1 MLGSVITAMV
11 TPFRADGAVDFER
24 FRELATY
31 LVENGSDGLVVCGT
45 TGESPT
51 LSDAE
56 KLDLFRVAVDEVG
69 GRATVIAGT
78 GTYDTGHSAALT
90 KEATKL
96 GVDAILVVTPYYN
109 KPPQRAIVRHFEEI
123 AGATHLPVVAY
134 NIPGRVVINIESE
147 TIARLAE
154 IENVVAVKQAHDDR
168 EQARFIAEE
177 TRLDLYSGDDPN
189 TFAFLELGGVGVVSV
204 TAHLWG
210 PQIAE
215 MIRRPPRRRRRGR
228 AGAARGAAAGL
239 RPPADPDEPDPD
251 QGGAQPH
258 GPRGRRT
265 PAADGRAGRERARAD
280 PLLSRAV
287 GASRSRVGVA
297 ALDSAPM
304 GECRIIP
311 LGGLGEVGKNMT
323 VYEADGAIVVVDAGL
338 AFPRD
343 EHLGVDLVLPDFSY
357 LRDREQMVRAVVLTH
372 GHEDHVGAL
381 PYLMREVRVPL
392 VLATRLTLA
401 LVKSKLDEHG
411 LLRSA
416 ELREL
421 APGDEPVELGP
432 FRLEFIRM
440 AHSIPDAAAV
450 MLETPGGRCVHT
462 GDYKLDH
469 TPVDG
474 QRTDVGR
481 LAEIGSRGVDLLLG
495 DSTNAERAGVTE
507 SERVVG
513 EAFRQI
519 FPSREGR
526 ILVSSFASN
535 VHRMQ
540 QAADVGVDCGRKVAF
555 VGRSMRKNANI
566 ARSLGYMDVPE
577 EAILRPHELAEL
589 PRGEQLILCTGSQGE
604 PMSAMTR
611 IAYNDHPAVS
621 VEAGDTVIISAK
633 PIPGNELRVHDA
645 INRLAKMGAEVLHE
659 DNAPVHV
666 SGHGKAEELRTMIG
680 LLRPKAVMP
689 VHGEFR
695 MLAAH
700 AQLAR
705 EGGVPDDRIVM
716 AENGSVVELRDGVT
730 RIVGEVEAGMTFV
743 DGLGVGDV
751 HDVALRDRRKLSEDG
766 ILIVVATLAAQDGGG
781 LTAPPELIARGFGEG
796 AEPLLEELR
805 EEANRVLRELLADDV
820 TEIKL
825 LQEHL
830 HDALGGIVYDRT
842 RRRPMVLPVIV
853 EV

>member
-1 MLGSVITAMV
+1 M
-11 TPFRADGAVDFER
+11 GA
-24 FRELATY
+24 
-31 LVENGSDGLVVCGT
+31 
-45 TGESPT
+45 
-51 LSDAE
+51 
-56 KLDLFRVAVDEVG
+56 
-69 GRATVIAGT
+69 
-78 GTYDTGHSAALT
+78 
-90 KEATKL
+90 
-96 GVDAILVVTPYYN
+96 
-109 KPPQRAIVRHFEEI
+109 
-123 AGATHLPVVAY
+123 
-134 NIPGRVVINIESE
+134 
-147 TIARLAE
+147 
-154 IENVVAVKQAHDDR
+154 
-168 EQARFIAEE
+168 
-177 TRLDLYSGDDPN
+177 
-189 TFAFLELGGVGVVSV
+189 
-204 TAHLWG
+204 
-210 PQIAE
+210 
-215 MIRRPPRRRRRGR
+215 
-228 AGAARGAAAGL
+228 
-239 RPPADPDEPDPD
+239 
-251 QGGAQPH
+251 
-258 GPRGRRT
+258 
-265 PAADGRAGRERARAD
+265 
-280 PLLSRAV
+280 
-287 GASRSRVGVA
+287 
-297 ALDSAPM
+297 
-304 GECRIIP
+304 CRIIP

-357 LRDREQMVRAVVLTH
+357 LRDREEMVRAVVLTH

-416 ELREL
+416 ELQEL
-421 APGDEPVELGP
+421 APGDEPVQLGP
-432 FRLEFIRM
+432 FRLEFVRM
-440 AHSIPDAAAV
+440 AHSIPDSAAV
-450 MLETPGGRCVHT
+450 VLETPGGRCVHT

-481 LAEIGSRGVDLLLG
+481 LAEIGGSGVDLLLG
-495 DSTNAERAGVTE
+495 DSTNAERPGYAE

-519 FPSREGR
+519 FPRREGR

-540 QAADVGVDCGRKVAF
+540 QAADVAVDCGRKVAF
-555 VGRSMRKNANI
+555 VGRSMRKNGNI
-566 ARSLGYMDVPE
+566 ARTLGYMDVPE
-577 EAILRPHELAEL
+577 DLILRPQELAEL

-611 IAYNDHPAVS
+611 IAYNDHPAVK

-645 INRLAKMGAEVLHE
+645 INRLAKIGAEVLHE

-666 SGHGKAEELRTMIG
+666 SGHGRAEELRTIIG

-705 EGGVPDDRIVM
+705 EGGVPEDGIILG
-716 AENGSVVELRDGVT
+716 ENGTVVELRDGVA
-730 RIVGEVEAGMTFV
+730 RIVDEVQAGVTFV

-751 HDVALRDRRKLSEDG
+751 HDVALRDRRKLAEDG
-766 ILIVVATLAAQDGGG
+766 VLIVVATLAEQDGGG
-781 LTAPPELIARGFGEG
+781 LTAAPELIARGFGEG
-796 AEPLLEELR
+796 ADPLLDELR
-805 EEANRVLRELLADDV
+805 EEANRVLRELIADDV

-830 HDALGGIVYDRT
+830 HDALGGVVYDRT